1 MKEGHHPQAACEIAV
16 SNLDAELKKRRGKAG
31 DLSVVAMNNKG
42 EYGVATNIEGFSFAV
57 CREGETPAVYLVKNV
72 DGKCIHELASEEW
85 LNNYMQ
91 TRMAPLSE

>member
-1 MKEGHHPQAACEIAV
+1 MRGGTVYIGQKGYGKM
-16 SNLDAELKKRRGKAG
+16 KKRIIAT
-31 DLSVVAMNNKG
+31 LSAVLAVILLLFTSAFASS
-42 EYGVATNIEGFSFAV
+42 ATDDG
-57 CREGETPAVYLVKNV
+57 LKNV